1 MAAENTPP
9 FPVYDSHSVKNV
21 SSMNPI
27 FNANTAWCRI
37 YCSTQLKHDVL
48 NHPNYPR
55 LSQPI
60 RDTITRQTALDEWG
74 ILYTDFL
81 SATYVY
87 LMDGINYRLPNGK
100 NLF

>member
-1 MAAENTPP
+1 MATENTAPP
-9 FPVYDSHSVKNV
+9 L
-21 SSMNPI
+21 
-27 FNANTAWCRI
+27 I
-37 YCSTQLKHDVL
+37 YCGTQLRNDVL
-48 NHPNYPR
+48 NHPKYPR
-55 LSQPI
+55 LSQAV
-60 RDTITRQTALDEWG
+60 RDTITRQSALDEWG